1 MFRCFMPVAYLLN
14 YMQSMQELINHAY
27 VKSQNT
33 SIEGKQEVTENYG
46 ALILF
51 CKIQLKEI
59 PKFQNFSHESDSR
72 LSVVH
77 PSVC

>member
-1 MFRCFMPVAYLLN
+1 MVQCFMPVAYLLD

-51 CKIQLKEI
+51 CKIQLKEMLNLI
-59 PKFQNFSHESDSR
+59 IK
-72 LSVVH
+72 
-77 PSVC
+77 